1 MHIDLNDE
9 KYRLLKTHGCANGLP
24 NEVIHEIANAGD
36 LVRCGSGEV
45 LHRANE
51 PFHSVFLVIH
61 GRIRQSL
68 VDIQGNILTER
79 HQTAG
84 GQIGTLAAALGEPS
98 PIELVAEE
106 PTTLLRLEYSRIV
119 ELTKRHDLFRE
130 KFSRMVAE
138 TMRDV
143 LLKDRR
149 RNKPRIVAI
158 FHQSPTTRS
167 LTRRLLQRLQ
177 LLGESVSILSDLID
191 WEAMEGIPHKCLIQ
205 NGVLIDEPAARE
217 QINDW
222 SDSTRVFIDT
232 VAAVPSD
239 KARKVIEFSEKVLWC
254 VTLENWKESITQLRS
269 ISNFD
274 PGWREKIDVVWLL
287 SANHFWAPAAP
298 EFKEFCSGQFKLSF
312 ESPLQNRSRE
322 IVNGL
327 ERIVHQLR
335 GVKIGVALGGGAARG
350 MAHLGVLKVLEQ
362 NGIVIDMIAGTSAGA
377 MTGVLY
383 ASGMEPDYSIQCFM
397 NDLTPSWLLRK
408 LPNGGYW
415 YLLRKYRS
423 GKFDPMLRKYLKD
436 SQLEQL
442 AIPVKTITVDLVS
455 GQAVVRSEGD
465 AVHSITE
472 SINLPGLASPI
483 NRNGQALVD
492 GGIVNNVPANVLVQ
506 NGCNIVIAV
515 SVTAALQPEFAGNRP
530 DTPTAR
536 MRPASTLQ
544 TLMRTFLVQNVNMN
558 SVGVQPADFVIQ
570 PDVTAFGSTEF
581 TRADEMSAIGQATT
595 HDLLPQLKLLLSK
608 VDPQLFS

>member
-1 MHIDLNDE
+1 MTDE
-9 KYRLLKTHGCANGLP
+9 KYLLLKIHGCANGLAD
-24 NEVIHEIANAGD
+24 EVIHEIAEACE
-36 LVRCGSGEV
+36 LVRCQSGEV
-45 LHRANE
+45 LHRVNQ
-51 PFHSVFLVIH
+51 PFHSVYLVVH

-68 VDIQGNILTER
+68 IDIQGNVLTER
-79 HQTAG
+79 QQTAG
-84 GQIGTLAAALGEPS
+84 GQIGALAAALGEPS

-149 RNKPRIVAI
+149 RNKPKIVAI
-158 FHQSPTTRS
+158 FHQSSVTRP
-167 LTRRLLQRLQ
+167 LTRRLLERLR
-177 LLGESVSILSDLID
+177 LLGESASILSDRTD
-191 WEAMEGIPHKCLIQ
+191 WQAMEGIPHNCLIQ
-205 NGVLIDEPAARE
+205 HGQLIGEQEVRQ

-222 SDSTRVFIDT
+222 SDCSRVFID
-232 VAAVPSD
+232 VDAAIPSD
-239 KARKVIEFSEKVLWC
+239 KAGKVIEFSEKVLWC
-254 VTLENWKESITQLRS
+254 VTPENWMASIPHLRS
-269 ISNFD
+269 IANFN

-287 SANHFWAPAAP
+287 SANHSWAPSAP
-298 EFKEFCSGQFKLSF
+298 EFTEFCTGQFKLSF
-312 ESPLQNRSRE
+312 EPPLQYRSRE
-322 IVNGL
+322 IVNGF
-327 ERIVHQLR
+327 ERIIHRLR

-362 NGIVIDMIAGTSAGA
+362 QGIVIDMIAGTSAGA

-383 ASGMEPDYSIQCFM
+383 ASGLEPDYNVQCFI
-397 NDLTPSWLLRK
+397 NDLTPAWLLRK

-415 YLLRKYRS
+415 YLLHKYRR

-442 AIPVKTITVDLVS
+442 AIPVQTITVDLVS
-455 GQAVVRSEGD
+455 GQAVVRSKGD
-465 AVHSITE
+465 AVHAITE

-492 GGIVNNVPANVLVQ
+492 GGIVNNVPANVLVK

-515 SVTAALQPEFAGNRP
+515 SVTAKLQPEFASNRP

-536 MRPASTLQ
+536 MRNASTLQ

-570 PDVTAFGSTEF
+570 PDVAAFGSTEF
-581 TRADEMSAIGQATT
+581 TRADEMSAIGQAST
-595 HDLLPQLKLLLSK
+595 HDSLPQLKHLLAQ
-608 VDPQLFS
+608 VDPQLFA

>member
-1 MHIDLNDE
+1 LTDE
-9 KYRLLKTHGCANGLP
+9 KFLLLKIHGCANGLAD
-24 NEVIHEIANAGD
+24 EVIHEIAEACEV
-36 LVRCGSGEV
+36 VRCGSGEV
-45 LHRANE
+45 LHRVNQ
-51 PFHSVFLVIH
+51 PFHSVYLLVH

-68 VDIQGNILTER
+68 IDIQGNVITER
-79 HQTAG
+79 QQTPG
-84 GQIGTLAAALGEPS
+84 GQIGALAAALGEPS

-106 PTTLLRLEYSRIV
+106 PTTLLRLEYSKIV
-119 ELTKRHDLFRE
+119 ELTKRHALFRE
-130 KFSRMVAE
+130 KFTRMVAE

-149 RNKPRIVAI
+149 RKKPRIVAI
-158 FHQSPTTRS
+158 FHQSSITRP
-167 LTRRLLQRLQ
+167 LTRRLLERLRS
-177 LLGESVSILSDLID
+177 LGETPSILSDLTD
-191 WEAMEGIPHKCLIQ
+191 WHAMEGIPHNCLVQ
-205 NGVLIDEPAARE
+205 RGQLIGE
-217 QINDW
+217 QEVRQKINDW
-222 SDSTRVFIDT
+222 SDCSRVFID
-232 VAAVPSD
+232 VDAAVLPD
-239 KARKVIEFSEKVLWC
+239 QAARGIEFSEKVLWC
-254 VTLENWKESITQLRS
+254 VTPENWKASIPHLRS
-269 ISNFD
+269 ITSFN
-274 PGWREKIDVVWLL
+274 PGWRDKIDVVWLL
-287 SANHFWAPAAP
+287 PADHPWAPLAP
-298 EFKEFCSGQFKLSF
+298 EFKEFCTGQFKLSF
-312 ESPLQNRSRE
+312 EPPQQYRSRE
-322 IVNGL
+322 IVNGF
-327 ERIVHQLR
+327 ERIIHHLR

-362 NGIVIDMIAGTSAGA
+362 QGIVIDMIAGTSAGA

-383 ASGMEPDYSIQCFM
+383 ASGLEPDYNVQCFI

-415 YLLRKYRS
+415 YLLHKYRR

-442 AIPVKTITVDLVS
+442 AIPVQTITVDLVS

-465 AVHSITE
+465 AVHAITE

-492 GGIVNNVPANVLVQ
+492 GGIVNNVPANVLVK

-515 SVTAALQPEFAGNRP
+515 SVTATLQREFATNRP

-536 MRPASTLQ
+536 MKPASTLQ

-581 TRADEMSAIGQATT
+581 TRADEMSAIGQATAY
-595 HDLLPQLKLLLSK
+595 DSLPQLKKLLAQ
-608 VDPQLFS
+608 VDPQLFT